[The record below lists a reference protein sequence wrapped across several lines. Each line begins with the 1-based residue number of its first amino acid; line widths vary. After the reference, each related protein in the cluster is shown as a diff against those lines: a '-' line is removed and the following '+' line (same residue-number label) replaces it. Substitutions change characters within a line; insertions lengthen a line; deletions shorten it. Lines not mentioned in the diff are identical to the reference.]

1 MLFSVCMPRGGI
13 VGSYGSSI
21 FSFLY
26 YSPQWL
32 YQFTVSLTLMEG
44 CLLSTPSPA
53 FIVCGFFD
61 DGHFDWCEVM
71 PHCGFDLHFSN
82 N

>member
-1 MLFSVCMPRGGI
+1 MVALFLVFCI
-13 VGSYGSSI
+13 VLHSGCT
-21 FSFLY
+21 F
-26 YSPQWL
+26 
-32 YQFTVSLTLMEG
+32 SLTVMEG

-71 PHCGFDLHFSN
+71 PHCGFDLHISN